1 MTTESMLR
9 SPFAGSRVL
18 LVAALVAVL
27 GGLLVTGVGTLLAGA
42 AAARGALVGTLLA
55 VAVLGFGALVV
66 NAVAGVLPSAA
77 LLVAL
82 LTYTLQVLVMGLVF
96 WAITSA
102 APSGSTDAA
111 LDQRWLGLA
120 AIGATLGWMTGQIS
134 ATVRQ
139 RIPAYDLVPAE
150 PLVTGNGGHW

>member
-18 LVAALVAVL
+18 LVAALVSVVC
-27 GGLLVTGVGTLLAGA
+27 GLLVTVVAGLLDGG

-55 VAVLGFGALVV
+55 VAVFSFGGFVV
-66 NAVAGVLPSAA
+66 NAVASVLPAAA
-77 LLVAL
+77 LVVAL
-82 LTYTLQVLVMGLVF
+82 LTYTLQVLVMALVF
-96 WAITSA
+96 WAVSSA
-102 APSGSTDAA
+102 DAA

-120 AIGATLGWMTGQIS
+120 AIAATLGWMAGQIA

-139 RIPAYDLVPAE
+139 RIPAYDLVPGDGFAA
-150 PLVTGNGGHW
+150 GNGGHW